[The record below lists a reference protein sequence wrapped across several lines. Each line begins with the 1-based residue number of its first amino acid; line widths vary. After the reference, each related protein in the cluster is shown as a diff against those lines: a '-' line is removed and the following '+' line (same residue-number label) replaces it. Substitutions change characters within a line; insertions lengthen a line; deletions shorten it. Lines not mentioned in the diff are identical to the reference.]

1 LREIKASTVI
11 PAYNAERTIAQVVES
26 ALAQNYSNQE
36 IIAVNDGSTDNT
48 ASILHRY
55 RDRIRIIDQPNR
67 GAAGARNTGIAH
79 AEGKYIAF
87 LDSDD
92 LWLPDKLN
100 KMIAVLDAHPSAS
113 LAFSEFAI
121 FSKPGV
127 ECGHSAL
134 GHAPSMRELMESLP
148 PILTSTWVVQKDAL
162 ERVGGF
168 SESFRG
174 QGYEDSWML
183 LLLREL
189 GEFVYVPERL
199 AIYTVRETDEN
210 ADKYAAGLRVF
221 TTLAK
226 RRYGTNSRCI
236 IRNARNMQ
244 CRFLLSKLAHQM
256 DRGERLAAFSTLAR
270 IARVRPLYFLGPA
283 FLGRLRMSHNA
294 RRVLQLVIGDSR

>member
-1 LREIKASTVI
+1 LREIKVSTVI
-11 PAYNAERTIAQVVES
+11 PAYNAERTIAQVVDS
-26 ALAQNYSNQE
+26 ALAQDYSHQE
-36 IIAVNDGSTDNT
+36 IIAVNDGSVDST
-48 ASILHRY
+48 ASILQRY

-92 LWLPDKLN
+92 LWLPGKLN
-100 KMIAVLDAHPSAS
+100 TMIAALDAHPSAS
-113 LAFSEFAI
+113 LAFSEFII

-127 ECGHSAL
+127 ECGRSSL
-134 GHAPSMRELMESLP
+134 GHAPSLQELKESLP
-148 PILTSTWVVQKDAL
+148 PILTSTWVVKKDAL
-162 ERVGGF
+162 EGVGLF
-168 SESFRG
+168 SENFRG
-174 QGYEDSWML
+174 QGYEDSWAL

-189 GEFVYVPERL
+189 GEFVYVPERFT
-199 AIYTVRETDEN
+199 IYTVRETDEN

-221 TTLAK
+221 TALVK
-226 RRYGTNSRCI
+226 HRYGTNSRCI

-256 DRGERLAAFSTLAR
+256 DRGERLAALFTLGR
-270 IARVRPLYFLGPA
+270 IARLRPLYFLGPV

-294 RRVLQLVIGDSR
+294 KRVLQLVIGDSR